1 MTNYA
6 DPDSVGAP
14 FHLYSQVS
22 VAGDLVS
29 VAGQV
34 GVDRDNEVVGPDVTS
49 QALQTYEN
57 IRLIL
62 ESQGAT
68 LRDVVRF
75 VVYLVAADD
84 VAGFYAAREQYFGAH
99 FADGEYPPNTLLIVQ
114 ALVKPGLR
122 AAVGHPSP
130 AATARR
136 DHDCPRGLIVH
147 LPPEDPLYDRRG
159 RSRPSSAC
167 SDTRPETFHHPR
179 LAARIRMRPCGGPV
193 VADPPNPA
201 DDRRAISSGLT
212 IRFATAPPHG
222 RTASRCAIVRL
233 RSRRRLDRRSRWT
246 VSSGDAGSGC
256 SGRWSCS
263 SYGEGGGSR
272 APGGCPR

>member
-6 DPDSVGAP
+6 NPDSVGAP

-34 GVDRDNEVVGPDVTS
+34 GVDRDNQVVGPDVTS

-75 VVYLVAADD
+75 VVYLVDADD

-99 FADGEYPPNTLLIVQ
+99 FAEGEYPPNTLLIVQ
-114 ALVKPGLR
+114 GARKAGVADR
-122 AAVGHPSP
+122 DRRDSAVGLDIALEHGGESAPSSKTRLP
-130 AATARR
+130 VIRSWMDRWMPRPGTCTRGAVVFDDSNMRRQPRIGVALDATA
-136 DHDCPRGLIVH
+136 
-147 LPPEDPLYDRRG
+147 
-159 RSRPSSAC
+159 
-167 SDTRPETFHHPR
+167 FQ
-179 LAARIRMRPCGGPV
+179 ARQ
-193 VADPPNPA
+193 
-201 DDRRAISSGLT
+201 
-212 IRFATAPPHG
+212 
-222 RTASRCAIVRL
+222 
-233 RSRRRLDRRSRWT
+233 
-246 VSSGDAGSGC
+246 
-256 SGRWSCS
+256 
-263 SYGEGGGSR
+263 YQ
-272 APGGCPR
+272 